1 MDLLPEPMLPIAY
14 HQRTIGGN
22 KAFHNFANDYS
33 HISDP
38 NLRRRLALSE
48 IDKVPF
54 GLYRKIRLV
63 PYERAFSS
71 FGLSIAGWTKMAD
84 LYIQRQMCAP

>member
-1 MDLLPEPMLPIAY
+1 MIDATADEILPPPAATPTLRDRDRG
-14 HQRTIGGN
+14 RTYGGN
-22 KAFHNFANDYS
+22 KAFHNFYNDYS

-54 GLYRKIRLV
+54 GLYRACPGQFRIYKD
-63 PYERAFSS
+63 
-71 FGLSIAGWTKMAD
+71 AG
-84 LYIQRQMCAP
+84 

>member
-1 MDLLPEPMLPIAY
+1 MDLLPEPMLPVAY
-14 HQRTIGGN
+14 HRPTIGGN

-48 IDKVPF
+48 IDKVPVWP
-54 GLYRKIRLV
+54 L
-63 PYERAFSS
+63 P
-71 FGLSIAGWTKMAD
+71 
-84 LYIQRQMCAP
+84 